1 MNTTSQ
7 GPGAIASMLPAPTV
21 FVPGSSEL
29 PASLAPDTALSG
41 PLLLLIDAAENSVW
55 AGDAAVAIAA
65 AWAGADRRVVLADL
79 HLEEPVLHERVGEPN
94 LDGVVDI
101 FLYGASVA
109 RSARPPSDHRFFLIP
124 AGTYTATPADVYGH
138 PRWRK
143 LLAGFREADATLMGF
158 VPGAAEG
165 IEALAGS
172 GTAAV
177 WLGRPAPEMAASL
190 ADIDVLAVLAP
201 PTEVED
207 EEEVEALYASPVP
220 PAIPER
226 DETEATAERPASED
240 VAPTV
245 EAEWQPH
252 EPTAV
257 EPDTGT
263 EESPALWALQP
274 QPDSGELPQSAAPE
288 AGAYDDGAPSIH
300 IVPRSEEP
308 ATAGSDSPPGGETSA
323 VGWDVEP
330 APAHAGAGRRAQA
343 EGDLA
348 AVAAGAPVEKY
359 EHAPSPL
366 FSGASR
372 RRRSGP
378 GPLIWLL
385 VGAVILIAAVLAA
398 VVLRPD
404 LFGRFGA
411 ANPATQGANT
421 PGAAEAI
428 PPPPAAPV
436 PVGDTLA
443 YAVQVRA
450 YVSLEP
456 ARTQAERQARRVPQ
470 AHFYVVPEL
479 TQGVLYY
486 KVMAGLLP
494 DTTAATELRRQL
506 IQNGVVAEQD
516 ARDDAPG
523 RWNLIQARPL
533 AFHLGEFADR
543 TEALARSDSLVA
555 RGIPTYPVP
564 FPYSDGTERY
574 RLYAGAFPDSVQ
586 AEELRQMLRAAEIP
600 ARLVPRIGRVAVATP

>member
-1 MNTTSQ
+1 M
-7 GPGAIASMLPAPTV
+7 ASMLPAPTI

-29 PASLAPDTALSG
+29 PASLAPDSARSG
-41 PLLLLIDAAENSVW
+41 PFLLLIDAAEDSVW

-109 RSARPPSDHRFFLIP
+109 RSARPPSAHRFFLIP

-165 IEALAGS
+165 MEALAGS

-190 ADIDVLAVLAP
+190 PDIEVLAVLTP
-201 PTEVED
+201 PTEAED
-207 EEEVEALYASPVP
+207 EDGVEALHASLLPPV
-220 PAIPER
+220 IPER
-226 DETEATAERPASED
+226 GDTEASAERPASED
-240 VAPTV
+240 AAPIV
-245 EAEWQPH
+245 EAEWELD
-252 EPTAV
+252 EPVAL
-257 EPDTGT
+257 EPDAAT
-263 EESPALWALQP
+263 EEFPDPWALQP
-274 QPDSGELPQSAAPE
+274 RADSGEPPQSAAPE

-300 IVPRSEEP
+300 IVPRAEEP
-308 ATAGSDSPPGGETSA
+308 ATAGSDSQPGEETSA
-323 VGWDVEP
+323 FAWDVEP
-330 APAHAGAGRRAQA
+330 APADAGAGRQVQ
-343 EGDLA
+343 EDGDLA
-348 AVAAGAPVEKY
+348 AVAARAPVEEY

-366 FSGASR
+366 FSGPSR

-411 ANPATQGANT
+411 ANPAAQGADAL
-421 PGAAEAI
+421 GAAEAI

-450 YVSLEP
+450 YVSFEP

-486 KVMAGLLP
+486 KVMAGLLS

-506 IQNGVVAEQD
+506 VQNGVVAEQD

-574 RLYAGAFPDSVQ
+574 RLYAGAFPDSLQ

-600 ARLVPRIGRVAVATP
+600 ARLVTRIGRVAVATP